1 MISEHGN
8 TFHVPFA
15 AMGSGSLAAVSILEA
30 NYREDLTEE
39 EAIELAADAIQA
51 GIMYDLGSGSNVN
64 IFSITKDGTDKKFGY
79 RVFNNKMFKDES
91 LFSFENKK
99 VEVTKKQVI
108 DWNEI
113 KVTSNVIPN
122 SNSYS
127 MMELI

>member
-1 MISEHGN
+1 
-8 TFHVPFA
+8 
-15 AMGSGSLAAVSILEA
+15 MGSGSLAAISILEA
-30 NYREDLTEE
+30 NYKEDMSEE

-64 IFSITKDGTDKKFGY
+64 IFSITKNGTDKKLGY

-91 LFSFENKK
+91 LFNFENKK
-99 VEVTKKQVI
+99 VEVMKKQVLE
-108 DWNEI
+108 WNDI
-113 KVTSNVIPN
+113 KITSKVIPN

>member
-1 MISEHGN
+1 
-8 TFHVPFA
+8 
-15 AMGSGSLAAVSILEA
+15 MGSGSLAAVSILEA

-108 DWNEI
+108 DWNDI